1 MTSINTVPAAV
12 IASQVKLALEEDIGQ
27 QDLTADLI
35 PASSQ
40 ATATIISREPAT
52 LCGQTWLE
60 EVFKQLD
67 PTIDV
72 IWHFKDG
79 DSLDPNSII
88 CTLSGPAR
96 SLLTGE
102 RTAMN
107 YIQTLSATATLS
119 SLYAKQ
125 VEGIEVQILDTRK
138 TIPGFRLA
146 QKYAVKCGGCYN
158 HRIGLFDGILIKE
171 NHINAAGFIAA
182 AIEQAKQ
189 LHPGIAIEVEVEN
202 FDEFEQAL
210 SGHADIILLDNF
222 DIPALKKAVAL
233 NQGTALLEASGNV
246 NLTTVRD
253 IAETGIDRISVGALT
268 KDIKAIDLSM
278 RFNER

>member
-1 MTSINTVPAAV
+1 MTSINTVPAAL
-12 IASQVKLALEEDIGQ
+12 ITSQVKLALEEDIGQ

-35 PASSQ
+35 PAYSQ

-52 LCGQTWLE
+52 LCGQAWLK
-60 EVFKQLD
+60 EVFKQVD

-72 IWHFKDG
+72 TWHFNDG
-79 DSLDPNSII
+79 DSLDPDSII

-125 VEGIEVQILDTRK
+125 VEGIEVQVLDTRK

-158 HRIGLFDGILIKE
+158 HRIGLYDGILIKE
-171 NHINAAGFIAA
+171 NHINAAGSIAA
-182 AIEQAKQ
+182 AIAQAKQ

-210 SGHADIILLDNF
+210 AGHADIILLDNF

-253 IAETGIDRISVGALT
+253 IAETEVDRISVGALT

-278 RFNER
+278 RFN

>member
-1 MTSINTVPAAV
+1 MTSINTVPAAL
-12 IASQVKLALEEDIGQ
+12 ITSQVKLALEEDIGQ

-52 LCGQTWLE
+52 LCGQAWLK
-60 EVFKQLD
+60 EVFKQVD

-72 IWHFKDG
+72 TWHFNDG
-79 DSLDPNSII
+79 DSLDPDSII

-125 VEGIEVQILDTRK
+125 VEGIEVQVLDTRK

-146 QKYAVKCGGCYN
+146 QKYAVKCGGYYN
-158 HRIGLFDGILIKE
+158 HRIGLYDGILIKE
-171 NHINAAGFIAA
+171 NHINAAGSIAA
-182 AIEQAKQ
+182 AIAQAKQ

-210 SGHADIILLDNF
+210 AGHADIILLDNF

-253 IAETGIDRISVGALT
+253 IAETEVDRISVGALT

-278 RFNER
+278 RFN